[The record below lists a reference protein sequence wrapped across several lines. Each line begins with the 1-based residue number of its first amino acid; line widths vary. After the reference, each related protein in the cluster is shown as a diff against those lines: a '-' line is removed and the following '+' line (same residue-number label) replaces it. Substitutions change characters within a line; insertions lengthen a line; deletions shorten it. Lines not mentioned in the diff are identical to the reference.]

1 MADVLKEDDD
11 VKDNDKEKL
20 VIIEEE
26 PDSEDD
32 SADDERVS
40 ARSDDNDDEREAIRE
55 RRRQEKQDRKER
67 REKAITRDKVELDF
81 LRKRNDDLE
90 RRISAQEQ
98 RAFQSDLN
106 GIDNQIAKARQEA
119 ELAER
124 VIAKAIESG
133 NGSDVTQAMR
143 YRDQAMAKAQQL
155 AFAKQNAE
163 NRPAPQ
169 PALDDMALQH
179 AREFIKENPWY
190 DAQGRD
196 EASAIV
202 LAIDN
207 ALSKDG
213 YDPHTEEYWDELR
226 TRSARRLPER
236 FGKETA
242 PPARSP
248 RGGPTIS
255 SGRDNSSA
263 NTHKEFFMNKERK
276 QALMDAGVWDDPV
289 LREKYARRYA
299 EYDKNNRT

>member
-32 SADDERVS
+32 NADDERVS

-67 REKAITRDKVELDF
+67 RGKAITRDKVELDF

-90 RRISAQEQ
+90 RRIYAQEQ

-106 GIDNQIAKARQEA
+106 GIDNQIVKARQEA

-143 YRDQAMAKAQQL
+143 YRDQAMAKAQHL
-155 AFAKQNAE
+155 AFEKQNAQ

-169 PALDDMALQH
+169 STLDDQALQH

-196 EASAIV
+196 EESAIV

-213 YDPHTEEYWDELR
+213 YNPHTEEYWDELR

-236 FGKETA
+236 FGKERA

-248 RGGPTIS
+248 RGGPAIS

-263 NTHKEFFMNKERK
+263 NTHKEFFINDKRK
-276 QALMDAGVWDDPV
+276 QALIDAGVWDDPV
-289 LREKYARRYA
+289 LREKYARRYI